1 MELQDTLFIWFNVS
15 IVVMFIM
22 GCFLYK
28 YYPSF
33 HYKDKLIIAYLR
45 FIFTLAVV
53 LYIINAYKIDHVIL
67 VFMPS
72 SLIYGIYQLVK
83 LHQTKGEQ
91 LSPTLTDKK
100 LLAWLQIFTAILG
113 IIFIEV
119 NKSPYL
125 GRTIL
130 IRFVVFLLLAVK
142 KLFDLRKQTIQ
153 GN

>member
-28 YYPSF
+28 YYPTF

-67 VFMPS
+67 VFMPA
-72 SLIYGIYQLVK
+72 SLIYGVYQIVM
-83 LHQTKGEQ
+83 LHKTKGEQ

-119 NKSPYL
+119 NKHHLS
-125 GRTIL
+125 RTIFA
-130 IRFVVFLLLAVK
+130 IFVLYFLFSIK
-142 KLFDLRKQTIQ
+142 KFFDLRRQI
-153 GN
+153 N